1 MSGEIPDGGMLDVLR
16 EIEARRISGR
26 LRFSTGGQTG
36 DVAIIAGQ
44 IALDQEPMEGGADP
58 VEVML
63 KARKGHYVVH
73 QRLPTLPVS
82 QGDDDHRVG
91 SLQVHVPADLMNYC
105 EQSGVTGTLRLLREG
120 KQAEL
125 VYDAGELLAIRL
137 DGKEDADLSAVFAW
151 DEGSFDIAVGKD
163 VKALVPT
170 SMRPSERDDPSE
182 REPTTQFVRPRTD
195 DTGKH
200 FLKVF
205 EVALTDVVE
214 TRERVRP
221 KTHTSP
227 PRAPAPSIRPPAAMP
242 KIAPPARR
250 PREHTVRI
258 AYLAGDDESAIA
270 AINQV
275 ARQAAGVRSP
285 DAMSMVTSHDEPS
298 SGEEALPPEKKPAPT
313 ARDDERAEP
322 EEEADDEREDR
333 SEEEEEPAAPA
344 QRKVPAPAAA
354 PPATAP
360 APGAFD
366 QAAWAVVAIATGI
379 ATYYLLS
386 YLLTAS

>member
-26 LRFSTGGQTG
+26 LRFSSGGQTG

-44 IALDQEPMEGGADP
+44 IAMEQAAMEGGADP

-63 KARKGHYVVH
+63 KARTGHYVVH
-73 QRLPTLPVS
+73 QRLPSLPVS
-82 QGDDDHRVG
+82 YGDDDHRNG
-91 SLQVHVPADLMNYC
+91 SLRVHVPADLMNYC
-105 EQSGVTGTLRLLREG
+105 EQSGVTGTLKLVREG
-120 KQAEL
+120 NLAEL

-163 VKALVPT
+163 VSALVPK
-170 SMRPSERDDPSE
+170 SVRAPEPEDPTE
-182 REPTTQFVRPRTD
+182 REPTTQFVRPRTE

-221 KTHTSP
+221 KTRTSP
-227 PRAPAPSIRPPAAMP
+227 PRPPAPSVRPPAAMP
-242 KIAPPARR
+242 KISAPAPRR
-250 PREHTVRI
+250 REHTVRI

-275 ARQAAGVRSP
+275 AKQAAGVRSP
-285 DAMSMVTSHDEPS
+285 NAEHMSTSQDDLPS
-298 SGEEALPPEKKPAPT
+298 AEEALASLPKSDPPKTTPESDA
-313 ARDDERAEP
+313 DEAADEAAE
-322 EEEADDEREDR
+322 R
-333 SEEEEEPAAPA
+333 AAPA
-344 QRKVPAPAAA
+344 KTTSARAAAVRPAPE
-354 PPATAP
+354 PVSDGLGPIGWT
-360 APGAFD
+360 
-366 QAAWAVVAIATGI
+366 VVAIATGV

-386 YLLTAS
+386 HLLAAS